1 MRLTGGKLLLGMIHL
16 PPLPGTPFATP
27 ASLREAIDTAVRSAL
42 ALRAGGADGC
52 HVQTADRVYG
62 VADECDPA
70 RTTAMGIVVA
80 EIRRT
85 VGDDFP
91 VGVQIMRNAARASL
105 AVAKVAGGSFVRLGA
120 LVGTTLSPQGM
131 VQANPL
137 EVMEYRRKIDAWD
150 VKVIADIDSMHFR
163 WYGEELP
170 VGRVARHARTA
181 GADAVALCHPDAET
195 ALAKIAEVRAV
206 APELPV
212 ILAGHTDHDNAARLL
227 AAADGAFVGTCWE
240 RDGWGSGIDEERVRT
255 YVARVRGELG

>member
-27 ASLREAIDTAVRSAL
+27 GSLREAIGTGVRSAL

-52 HVQTADRVYG
+52 LVQTVDRVYG

-70 RTTAMGIVVA
+70 RSTAMGMVVA
-80 EIRRT
+80 EIRRAA
-85 VGDDFP
+85 GDDFP

-120 LVGTTLSPQGM
+120 LVGATMSPQGL
-131 VQANPL
+131 VRADPQK
-137 EVMEYRRKIDAWD
+137 VMAYRRQIDAWD

-163 WYGEELP
+163 WHGSDLP
-170 VGRVARHARTA
+170 TGQVARHAETA
-181 GADAVALCHPDAET
+181 GADAVTLCHPDVET
-195 ALAKIAEVRAV
+195 ALAKIAQVRAA

-212 ILAGHTDHDNAARLL
+212 ILAGHTDHDNAVRLL

-240 RDGWGSGIDEERVRT
+240 RAGWGSGIDEERVRT
-255 YVARVRGELG
+255 YVTKVRGELG